1 MALKTVEGQNVKLVA
16 SAQGVTVDNAT
27 VLKTEVMAE
36 NGVNWTHFVSR
47 YGVEDL
53 PSFARVAYIHN
64 ATYLGGLVGLI
75 VALVRI
81 GKYGKQLTDSEH
93 GQPHCA

>member
-1 MALKTVEGQNVKLVA
+1 MALKTVEGQNVKLVG

-53 PSFARVAYIHN
+53 PSFVRVAYIHN

-75 VALVRI
+75 VALVII
-81 GKYGKQLTDSEH
+81 GKHGKQLTDSEH